1 MISKFDV
8 LCDVLGNVG
17 FSCRRA
23 SGRYVRCCE
32 VGSLY

>member
-17 FSCRRA
+17 LA
-23 SGRYVRCCE
+23 ADGREAVMQGAA
-32 VGSLY
+32 V